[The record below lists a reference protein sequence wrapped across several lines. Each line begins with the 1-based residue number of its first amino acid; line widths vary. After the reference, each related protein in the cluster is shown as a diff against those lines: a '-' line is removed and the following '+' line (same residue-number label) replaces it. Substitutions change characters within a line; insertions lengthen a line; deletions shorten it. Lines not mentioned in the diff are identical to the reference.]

1 MERIKQLV
9 ARRLADYARERHGL
23 ELDPPGFLY
32 PPSPDLGDL
41 ALAVAFDLA
50 KKLRQPPR
58 ALALEISGALQG
70 IPGLRKA
77 EPAGGGYVNLFLE
90 RPAFLRRLAEELS
103 EPPATPSGGK
113 VIVEHTN
120 INPNKAAHIG
130 HLRNAALGDTLA
142 RCLRFLGRRVEV
154 QNYIDDTGVQVAD
167 LVIGITRLEKLDL
180 NGVLALEKE
189 LERQGKPLDYYCWDL
204 YARVTQMYN
213 EEPEPAE
220 AAKSLKERLRSET
233 LHAMEE
239 GTSPLARLAA
249 HLADRIVRRHLAT
262 MDRIGV
268 RYDLLPRESD
278 ILAHRF
284 WEAAFERL
292 KASGHVS
299 FATSGKNAGCWVMD
313 LSGNADFANLTE
325 GEKILVRSN
334 GTVTYVGKD
343 IAYQL
348 WKFGLLGSDF
358 HYRPYLT
365 YPSGSI
371 LWATTGPAAASTGPE
386 PPSFGR
392 GETIY
397 NVIDVRQAYLQKIVV
412 ESLRLLG
419 HEQQA
424 RSSVHFSYEMVALSP
439 RTAADLGLADAEA
452 SGASMATGESPASA
466 ASKPFLEMSGRKG
479 IGVKADDLIDHLIR
493 RAAEEV
499 ASRHPGLPEPERLS
513 IAAAI
518 GVGALRYYMLRFTR
532 NKIIAFDFSDAL
544 SFDGETG
551 PYVQYAAVRAAGI
564 LGKVAA
570 SLQVGQADLLAWA
583 SEGGFA
589 FLDED
594 PKSEEWELLALLGRQ
609 LSIVEQAVTGLE
621 FSLLAKH
628 AFVLAQKFN
637 GFYHRHP
644 VLQEPDPERRKGRV
658 LLTILFRRHL
668 ATLLS
673 LMGIPVPPLM

>member
-1 MERIKQLV
+1 MEPIKQLV
-9 ARRLADYARERHGL
+9 SRRITDFARDRYGLA
-23 ELDPPGFLY
+23 LDPPGFLY
-32 PPSPDLGDL
+32 PPTPDLGDL
-41 ALAVAFDLA
+41 ALAIAFDLA
-50 KKLRQPPR
+50 KQLKRPPR
-58 ALALEISGALQG
+58 ALAEEISRALEG
-70 IPGLRKA
+70 IPGLRQA
-77 EPAGGGYVNLFLE
+77 APAGGGYVNLFLD
-90 RPAFLRRLAEELS
+90 RPAYLRHLVQELPA
-103 EPPATPSGGK
+103 PPAAPAGHK

-142 RCLRFLGRRVEV
+142 RALRFLGRRVEV

-180 NGVLALEKE
+180 QGVLELEQE

-204 YARVTQMYN
+204 YARVTQMYD
-213 EEPEPAE
+213 EEPEPAPGT
-220 AAKSLKERLRSET
+220 KSLKETLRGET

-239 GTSPLARLAA
+239 GTSPVARLAA
-249 HLADRIVRRHLAT
+249 HLAERIVRRHLAT
-262 MDRIGV
+262 MERIGV

-292 KASGHVS
+292 KSSGHVT
-299 FATSGKNAGCWVMD
+299 FATTGKNAGCWVMD
-313 LSGNADFANLTE
+313 LSGNADFANLNE

-358 HYRPYLT
+358 HYREYLI
-365 YPSGSI
+365 YPSGDV
-371 LWATTGPAAASTGPE
+371 LWATTGPTGAGVAQ
-386 PPSFGR
+386 PPSFGG

-419 HEQQA
+419 HEEQA
-424 RSSVHFSYEMVALSP
+424 RQSIHFSYEMVALSP
-439 RTAADLGLADAEA
+439 RCAADLGMADD
-452 SGASMATGESPASA
+452 SPAAGKS
-466 ASKPFLEMSGRKG
+466 FLEMSGRKG

-499 ASRHPGLPEPERLS
+499 AVRNPDLPEPERQR

-532 NKIIAFDFSDAL
+532 NKIIAFDFTDAL

-570 SLQVGQADLLAWA
+570 SLRIEPDDLLGWA
-583 SEGGFA
+583 SEGSFGF
-589 FLDED
+589 LEEN
-594 PKSEEWELLALLGRQ
+594 PKGEEWELLSLLGRQ
-609 LSIVEQAVTGLE
+609 RSIVEQAVSGLE

-644 VLQEPDPERRKGRV
+644 VLQEPDPDRRKGRV

-668 ATLLS
+668 TSLLA

>member
-9 ARRLADYARERHGL
+9 ARRLTDFARERYGL
-23 ELDPPGFLY
+23 ELDPPAFLY

-50 KKLRQPPR
+50 KKLKKPPR
-58 ALALEISGALQG
+58 ALAEEIGRAMED
-70 IPGLRKA
+70 IPGVRRA
-77 EPAGGGYVNLFLE
+77 EPAGGGYVNLFLD
-90 RPAFLRRLAEELS
+90 RPGFLRHLVEELS
-103 EPPATPSGGK
+103 EQPAPPSGGK

-167 LVIGITRLEKLDL
+167 LIIGITRLEKLDL
-180 NGVLALEKE
+180 QGVLDLEKD

-204 YARVTQMYN
+204 YARVTQMYD
-213 EEPEPAE
+213 EEAEPA
-220 AAKSLKERLRSET
+220 AGTKSLKERLRGET

-239 GTSPLARLAA
+239 GTSPLARVAA

-299 FATSGKNAGCWVMD
+299 LSTSGKNAGCWVMD
-313 LSGNADFANLTE
+313 LSENADFANLNE

-343 IAYQL
+343 IAYQM

-365 YPSGSI
+365 YPAGSV
-371 LWATTGPAAASTGPE
+371 LWATTGPSGASDAH
-386 PPSFGR
+386 PPSFGA

-397 NVIDVRQAYLQKIVV
+397 NVIDVRQAYLQQIVV

-419 HEQQA
+419 HQEQA
-424 RSSVHFSYEMVALSP
+424 RHSIHFSYEMVALSP
-439 RTAADLGLADAEA
+439 RCAADLGMVEEA
-452 SGASMATGESPASA
+452 PDGKA
-466 ASKPFLEMSGRKG
+466 FLEMSGRKG

-499 ASRHPGLPEPERLS
+499 ASRNPELPEAERLE

-532 NKIIAFDFSDAL
+532 NKVIAFDFSDAL

-570 SLQVGQADLLAWA
+570 SMQVVQADLLAWA
-583 SEGGFA
+583 AEARGA
-589 FLDED
+589 FLEED
-594 PKSEEWELLALLGRQ
+594 PKGEEWELLALLGRQ
-609 LSIVEQAVTGLE
+609 RSIVEQAVSSLE

-628 AFVLAQKFN
+628 VFVLAQKFN

-644 VLQEPDPERRKGRV
+644 VLQEKDLERRQGRV

-668 ATLLS
+668 TSLLG

>member
-9 ARRLADYARERHGL
+9 SRRIIDFARERY
-23 ELDPPGFLY
+23 EVALDPPGFLY

-41 ALAVAFDLA
+41 ALAIAFDLA
-50 KKLRQPPR
+50 KQLKKPPR
-58 ALALEISGALQG
+58 ALAEEIGRALDG
-70 IPGLRKA
+70 IPGLRQA
-77 EPAGGGYVNLFLE
+77 APAGGGYVNLFLE
-90 RPAFLRRLAEELS
+90 RPAYLRHLTQELS
-103 EPPATPSGGK
+103 EPPASPSGAK

-142 RCLRFLGRRVEV
+142 RALRFLGRRVEV

-167 LVIGITRLEKLDL
+167 LVIGVTRLEKLDL
-180 NGVLALEKE
+180 QGVLALEKE
-189 LERQGKPLDYYCWDL
+189 LERQGKPLDYWCWDL
-204 YARVTQMYN
+204 YARVTQMYE
-213 EEPEPAE
+213 EEPEPA
-220 AAKSLKERLRSET
+220 AGTKSLKERLRGET
-233 LHAMEE
+233 LRAMEE
-239 GTSPLARLAA
+239 GTSPVARLAA

-262 MDRIGV
+262 MERVGV

-292 KASGHVS
+292 KSSGHVS
-299 FATSGKNAGCWVMD
+299 LATTGKNSGCWVMD

-358 HYRPYLT
+358 EYRPYLT
-365 YPSGSI
+365 YPSGEL
-371 LWATTGPAAASTGPE
+371 LWATTGPGAGAPAEKAGP
-386 PPSFGR
+386 PAFGG

-419 HEQQA
+419 HEEQA
-424 RSSVHFSYEMVALSP
+424 GHSIHFSYEMVALSP
-439 RTAADLGLADAEA
+439 RTAADLGMAE
-452 SGASMATGESPASA
+452 ESSQAGKS
-466 ASKPFLEMSGRKG
+466 FLEMSGRKG
-479 IGVKADDLIDHLIR
+479 IGVKADDLIDHLTR

-499 ASRHPGLPEPERLS
+499 ATRNPDLPEPERLQ

-532 NKIIAFDFSDAL
+532 NKIIAFDFTDAL

-570 SLQVGQADLLAWA
+570 SLQMSPEELLRWA
-583 SEGGFA
+583 SEGSFGF
-589 FLDED
+589 LEED
-594 PKSEEWELLALLGRQ
+594 PKGEEWELLSLLGRQ
-609 LSIVEQAVTGLE
+609 RSIVEQAVSGLE
-621 FSLLAKH
+621 FSLVAKH

-644 VLQEPDPERRKGRV
+644 VLQEPDTDRRKGKV

-668 ATLLS
+668 ISLLG
-673 LMGIPVPPLM
+673 LMGIPVPSLM

>member
-1 MERIKQLV
+1 MERIKQVV
-9 ARRLADYARERHGL
+9 ARRLADFARDRYGL
-23 ELDPPGFLY
+23 DLEPPGFLY
-32 PPSPDLGDL
+32 PPAADLGDL

-50 KKLRQPPR
+50 KKLKKPPR
-58 ALALEISGALQG
+58 ALAEEMCRALEG

-90 RPAFLRRLAEELS
+90 RPAFLRHLLEELS
-103 EPPATPSGGK
+103 GPAAPPSGGK
-113 VIVEHTN
+113 IIVEHTN

-180 NGVLALEKE
+180 QGVLDLEKD
-189 LERQGKPLDYYCWDL
+189 LQRRGVPLDYWCWDL
-204 YARVTQMYN
+204 YARVTQSYE
-213 EEPEPAE
+213 EEPEPE
-220 AAKSLKERLRSET
+220 PGKKSLKERLRGET

-313 LSGNADFANLTE
+313 LSGNDDFANLTE

-365 YPSGSI
+365 YPSGSV
-371 LWATTGPAAASTGPE
+371 LWATTHPAEESGGSGAVPD
-386 PPSFGR
+386 PPAFGA

-419 HEQQA
+419 HEEQA
-424 RSSVHFSYEMVALSP
+424 RGSIHFSYEMVALSP
-439 RTAADLGLADAEA
+439 RCAADLGLDEEA
-452 SGASMATGESPASA
+452 PQGKS
-466 ASKPFLEMSGRKG
+466 FQEMSGRKG

-499 ASRHPGLPEPERLS
+499 AARNPGVPEPERLA

-532 NKIIAFDFSDAL
+532 NKIIAFDFADAL

-551 PYVQYAAVRAAGI
+551 PYVQYAVVRAAGI

-570 SLQVGQADLLAWA
+570 SLQIGQDDLLAWA
-583 SEGGFA
+583 SEGSFA
-589 FLDED
+589 FLDEN
-594 PKSEEWELLALLGRQ
+594 PKGEEWELLALLGRQ
-609 LSIVEQAVTGLE
+609 RSIVEQAVAGLE
-621 FSLLAKH
+621 FSLLAKR

-637 GFYHRHP
+637 AF
-644 VLQEPDPERRKGRV
+644 
-658 LLTILFRRHL
+658 
-668 ATLLS
+668 
-673 LMGIPVPPLM
+673 